1 MFYFLRDDTGGARTQ
16 GTGARHNRS
25 AGDNGVAAMTGTRED
40 THDGT
45 EQGGGREPWRS
56 RRFEPPVIEGRT
68 IRATAAPYRWVCPCK
83 EPPVL
88 LATYDLVGRLNIKVR
103 DRYWH
108 LFGFG
113 HVQAI
118 CPRCGAEHLLDLR
131 ALKKQTE
138 RDRAARDDVTE

>member
-1 MFYFLRDDTGGARTQ
+1 MPVTGLPETW
-16 GTGARHNRS
+16 S
-25 AGDNGVAAMTGTRED
+25 SVMTGTRENSRD
-40 THDGT
+40 DV
-45 EQGGGREPWRS
+45 EQGIEDDAGAT
-56 RRFEPPVIEGRT
+56 RRHEAPVIEGRT
-68 IRATAAPYRWVCPCK
+68 IRSSTAPYRWVCPCK

-88 LATYDLVGRLNIKVR
+88 LATYDLDGRLNIKVR

-118 CPRCGAEHLLDLR
+118 CPRCGGEHLLDLR

-138 RDRAARDDVTE
+138 QERTSRDAWAG

>member
-1 MFYFLRDDTGGARTQ
+1 
-16 GTGARHNRS
+16 
-25 AGDNGVAAMTGTRED
+25 MTGSRE
-40 THDGT
+40 
-45 EQGGGREPWRS
+45 GRENDRQT
-56 RRFEPPVIEGRT
+56 RAREAQPVLSGRT
-68 IRATAAPYRWVCPCK
+68 IRAAAPPYRWVCPCK

-88 LATYDLVGRLNIKVR
+88 LATYDLSGRLNIKVR

-131 ALKKQTE
+131 ALKTQVE
-138 RDRAARDDVTE
+138 RDRAARDSMAG

>member
-1 MFYFLRDDTGGARTQ
+1 MGPAWYPVNLDVNAGMDAPVGRGWHEQWESEAMTEKHDEVGNEGEIVVDS
-16 GTGARHNRS
+16 ARHIP
-25 AGDNGVAAMTGTRED
+25 MK
-40 THDGT
+40 
-45 EQGGGREPWRS
+45 QGKS
-56 RRFEPPVIEGRT
+56 MIAGRT
-68 IRATAAPYRWVCPCK
+68 IRASAPPYRWVCPCQ

-88 LATYDLVGRLNIKVR
+88 LATYDPAGRLNIKVR

-131 ALKKQTE
+131 ALKKQTQE
-138 RDRAARDDVTE
+138 DSSGKEVMAG